1 MKKKNPFFKGL
12 FKNIVFVV
20 LIFITLGLFLGFV
33 DLDEL
38 NKNSVEEVSIAKLV
52 QYINDDE
59 VLKIEV
65 HKNNIISYLKDET

>member
-38 NKNSVEEVSIAKLV
+38 NKNSVEEVSSYTV
-52 QYINDDE
+52 F
-59 VLKIEV
+59 
-65 HKNNIISYLKDET
+65 ISGTTKQALPSL